1 VIATTAL
8 YIFPELGPAQTPK
21 AGVVA
26 EKLMGLGVYAA
37 LADAIDAAWRD
48 AWRAA
53 SAVNPQRQQNT
64 STSSAS
70 TAENMWN
77 EFSDLDLTETITSQL
92 LSDVA
97 PSFDLRPNE
106 LALLRKSFASALA
119 PIIDT
124 SKILKLP
131 GASPEVNGLYADL
144 MHRQLHMLAQFR
156 KGLAQTEAADA
167 LAGSM

>member
-1 VIATTAL
+1 
-8 YIFPELGPAQTPK
+8 
-21 AGVVA
+21 
-26 EKLMGLGVYAA
+26 
-37 LADAIDAAWRD
+37 
-48 AWRAA
+48 
-53 SAVNPQRQQNT
+53 
-64 STSSAS
+64 
-70 TAENMWN
+70 MWN
-77 EFSDLDLTETITSQL
+77 EFSDLDLTETITSQF

-106 LALLRKSFASALA
+106 LALLRQSFASVLA